1 MHEQPASQSTS
12 RSVIADTEVHLLD
25 LLAILVRERKLI
37 IGMPVATGIL
47 ALAASLLMDP
57 IFASTA
63 KIMPPQQQQS
73 SGMAAMLGQLGGLAG
88 AASGIAGIK
97 NPNDVY
103 IGLLESR
110 TVADALIARFNLKQ
124 RYEARTLDK
133 TREKLASATSVA
145 AGKKDGFITVSTQD
159 KDPQFAAD
167 LANAYVDELMKLTQS
182 MAITEASQRRLF
194 FEKQLKDARDQLANA
209 EVALRGTQE
218 NTGMVEPDAQ
228 VKAIITSVAQL
239 RGAISAKQVQ
249 ISAMKTFAANQN
261 PDLLH
266 AQEEMRVLEAQ
277 LNKLEKD
284 RPSRDGDF
292 MVPVS
297 KIPAIGV
304 EYVRNVRNVK
314 YYETIFELIAKQFEL
329 AKIDEAKN
337 SSLIQILDKAIPAEH
352 KIQPRRAML
361 TLVGVFAGALFGLI
375 LAFLRAAVNG
385 SRINPASQG
394 RWQRV
399 SNAWKKA

>member
-1 MHEQPASQSTS
+1 MFEQAVSESTS
-12 RSVIADTEVHLLD
+12 RSVQAGTEVHLLD

-37 IGMPVATGIL
+37 IGMPVLTGIVT
-47 ALAASLLMDP
+47 LAASLLMDP
-57 IFASTA
+57 IFGSTA

-73 SGMAAMLGQLGGLAG
+73 SGVAAMLGQLGGLAG

-103 IGLLESR
+103 VGLLESR
-110 TVADALIARFNLKQ
+110 TVADSLIARFNLKQ
-124 RYEARTLDK
+124 RYESRTMDDAR
-133 TREKLASATSVA
+133 RKLAAVTSVA
-145 AGKKDGFITVSTQD
+145 TGKKDGFITIGTED
-159 KDPQFAAD
+159 KDPQFAAT
-167 LANAYVDELMKLTQS
+167 LANAYVEELTKLTQS

-194 FEKQLKDARDQLANA
+194 FENQLKEAADQLANA

-218 NTGMVEPDAQ
+218 STGMIEPDAQ

-261 PDLLH
+261 PDLLR
-266 AQEEMRVLEAQ
+266 AQEEMRGLEAQ
-277 LNKLEKD
+277 LSKLEKA
-284 RPSRDGDF
+284 RPARNGDF
-292 MVPVS
+292 MVPIS

-304 EYVRNVRNVK
+304 EYVRGVRNVK
-314 YYETIFELIAKQFEL
+314 YYETIFELLAKQFEL

-337 SSLIQILDKAIPAEH
+337 SSMIQILDKAIPAEH
-352 KIQPRRAML
+352 KIKPRRAIL
-361 TLVGVFAGALFGLI
+361 TIAGTVAGALLGLI
-375 LAFLRAAVNG
+375 LAFLRAAVRG
-385 SRINPASQG
+385 SRISPAGKQ

-399 SNAWKKA
+399 SSEWKKA